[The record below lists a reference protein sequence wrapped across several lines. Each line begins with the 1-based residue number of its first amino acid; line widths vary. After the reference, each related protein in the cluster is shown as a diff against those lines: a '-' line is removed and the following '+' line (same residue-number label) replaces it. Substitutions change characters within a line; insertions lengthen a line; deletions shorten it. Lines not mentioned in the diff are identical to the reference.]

1 MCHSVTSIQA
11 GADRSTRSSKE
22 GTRPVPMLAEL
33 VDAVVGVDTHR
44 DTHQVEIAHPNGA
57 PIASTTIS
65 NDATGYAELL
75 AWIVDHAPGP
85 RLAISIEG
93 TRSYGVGLARAAAAA
108 GLVVLECE
116 QPHRKTRRG
125 RGKSDPIDAHL
136 AVLTALR
143 LDADQLPTPRADG
156 DREALRILLGARQEL
171 TTTSTAQTN
180 RLRALLLGGDDTDRT
195 LARGA
200 LTEIRLAGL
209 ARRRPPREASR
220 EQAVR
225 HAEIRRLAL
234 ALRETARA
242 LKANRAQLQT
252 IVNNLVPGLLE
263 RPGIGPVSAA
273 QAIVSFSHPGRCR
286 NDAAFAALGGA
297 SPLPASSG
305 RTVRHRL
312 NRGGDRA
319 LNRALHTIAATR
331 MRSCPTTRAYVA
343 RRTAEGK
350 NPREIRR
357 CLKRYIARHLYRT
370 LATAMTPATEAS

>member
-1 MCHSVTSIQA
+1 MCHS
-11 GADRSTRSSKE
+11 GDPYPGRCRWLTRSPTE

-44 DTHQVEIAHPNGA
+44 DTHEVEIAHPSGA
-57 PIASTTIS
+57 VIATCQVS
-65 NDATGYAELL
+65 NDTSGYAEVL
-75 AWIVDHAPGP
+75 AWILDHTPGP
-85 RLAISIEG
+85 RLVVSIEG
-93 TRSYGVGLARAAAAA
+93 TRSYGIGLARAVAAA
-108 GLVVLECE
+108 GLAVIECE
-116 QPHRKTRRG
+116 QPNRKARRG
-125 RGKSDPIDAHL
+125 RGKSDQIDAHL

-143 LDADQLPTPRADG
+143 LDADRLPTPRADG

-180 RLRALLLGGDDTDRT
+180 RLRALLLAGDDRDRD
-195 LARGA
+195 LARGT

-242 LKANRAQLQT
+242 LKANRAQLHT
-252 IVNNLVPGLLE
+252 IVNDLVPGFTD
-263 RPGIGPVSAA
+263 RPGLGPVSAA

-286 NDAAFAALGGA
+286 NDAAFAALAGA
-297 SPLPASSG
+297 SPLEASSG

-319 LNRALHTIAATR
+319 LNRAIHTIALTR
-331 MRSCPTTRAYVA
+331 MAHCPRTRAYVA

-350 NPREIRR
+350 TPKEIRR
-357 CLKRYIARHLYRT
+357 CLKRYIARQLYRT
-370 LATAMTPATEAS
+370 LTTAMTPATEIS